1 MLVAQGHSASTALRL
16 GVLIS
21 LGAIPGFLM
30 SMLLVDRWG
39 RKPTFLVAATLTAVL
54 GVIAAFTR
62 ADAAVIT
69 VGLLLYTCMDTS
81 AVLSS
86 IYVPEIFP
94 TEARLTGT
102 GFAFACGRTSFIL
115 LPLFIALLLRT

>member
-1 MLVAQGHSASTALRL
+1 ME
-16 GVLIS
+16 
-21 LGAIPGFLM
+21 
-30 SMLLVDRWG
+30 
-39 RKPTFLVAATLTAVL
+39 VL

-62 ADAAVIT
+62 ADAAVIA

-86 IYVPEIFP
+86 VYVPEIFP

-115 LPLFIALLLRT
+115 LPLFIALLLRTQGPAALYFLVAALGLALEILVAFGAFETRGRSLEEPMRSTRAQG